1 MPLAGD
7 LGITWHL
14 NFAPFQ
20 SPTTPRLTRLRV
32 EGDMN
37 NIIRA
42 HNVVWKGVA
51 RKNGSQKKSIISV
64 GDFHILIARVSV
76 KVSEVKLDGFT
87 LWDGDNLSELMVEV
101 CIVPPKVRGCQESF
115 PWTLSDDSCFYG
127 CLKIVQLM
135 NCLLLTPVKTPTSV
149 LGLLCFVSVEV
160 NLNLV

>member
-32 EGDMN
+32 ESDIN
-37 NIIRA
+37 NIIWA
-42 HNVVWKGVA
+42 HNVLWKGVA
-51 RKNGSQKKSIISV
+51 RKNGSQKKSLISV
-64 GDFHILIARVSV
+64 GDFHILIAKVSV

-87 LWDGDNLSELMVEV
+87 LWDGDNLSEPMIV
-101 CIVPPKVRGCQESF
+101 CIVPPKVWGCQESF

-127 CLKIVQLM
+127 YLKIAQLM